1 MNLIVEKLSPVEVGR
16 ELVLCEEIRGADFGC
31 VWHCHPEVE
40 ITWVRRGGS
49 LRWVGDDISPIQ
61 RGEIVMLGSDLPHDY
76 RNDTLSGRR
85 QSNVHAVVVQFSPAL
100 FAESWLEKGCM
111 TKVKKLL
118 QRARFGLRVSGSTR
132 DRAAR
137 LLGLIAQ
144 TRGLERFVCLIQ
156 LLSLLAA
163 SGDLRQLAAADF
175 KLGGRGATLDRLGPV
190 CTYIE
195 DHFCEPLY
203 LADLAKRGGMSES
216 TFRRLLKQGTGRTLP
231 EYINE
236 LRIAHACRLLAE
248 TERTA
253 SEIAHQCG
261 FVTDTHF
268 QCAFRKLH
276 SQTPLAYR
284 QTVRQRT

>member
-1 MNLIVEKLSPVEVGR
+1 LAG
-16 ELVLCEEIRGADFGC
+16 
-31 VWHCHPEVE
+31 W
-40 ITWVRRGGS
+40 
-49 LRWVGDDISPIQ
+49 
-61 RGEIVMLGSDLPHDY
+61 
-76 RNDTLSGRR
+76 R
-85 QSNVHAVVVQFSPAL
+85 QGHVHAVVVQFSPAL
-100 FAESWLEKGCM
+100 FSESWLEKGCM

-132 DRAAR
+132 DRATR
-137 LLGLIAQ
+137 LMGRIAQ

-163 SGDLRQLAAADF
+163 SGDLLQLAAADF
-175 KLGGRGATLDRLGPV
+175 KLGGRGATLDRLGTV
-190 CTYIE
+190 CKYIE

-203 LADLAKRGGMSES
+203 LADLAKRGGVSES

-248 TERTA
+248 TDRTA

-268 QCAFRKLH
+268 QCAFRKLQN
-276 SQTPLAYR
+276 QTPLAYR
-284 QTVRQRT
+284 QMVRRGT